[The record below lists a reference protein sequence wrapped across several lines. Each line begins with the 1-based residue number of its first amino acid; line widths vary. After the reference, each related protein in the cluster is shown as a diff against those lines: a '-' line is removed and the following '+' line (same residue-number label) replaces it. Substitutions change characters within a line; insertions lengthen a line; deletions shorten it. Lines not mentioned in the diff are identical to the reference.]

1 MNWSESQLENEGEQ
15 EAFRKILEVLD
26 PYDVAARKRI
36 LFWSTRLAEY
46 LPKKSAPICERK
58 LRG

>member
-26 PYDVAARKRI
+26 SYDVDARKRI

-46 LPKKSAPICERK
+46 LPKKSVPICERK

>member
-46 LPKKSAPICERK
+46 LPKKSTTICERK

>member
-1 MNWSESQLENEGEQ
+1 MNWSESQLATEGEQ

-26 PYDVAARKRI
+26 PYDVDARKRI

-46 LPKKSAPICERK
+46 LPKKNVTICERK
-58 LRG
+58 LKG